1 MGDTNSAACELKTVH
16 HHRVLGVW
24 HEGNMAN
31 TAGKQLRHFSA
42 PPGL

>member
-1 MGDTNSAACELKTVH
+1 MGDMNSAACELKTVH

-24 HEGNMAN
+24 LDGNMAN
-31 TAGKQLRHFSA
+31 TAGYQLEQISA